1 MKKFNRI
8 VFIFISI
15 FMLGTVLYLG
25 YIENMKK
32 DIADNLLRLHI
43 VGADDSEYSQNL
55 KICVRD
61 RILSDFSEVFSY
73 CGSLEASAA
82 RARELKPRIEAA
94 AADELKSRGCNDS
107 VSAVVEEC
115 RFPTKNYGE
124 VTLPGGVYTAL
135 NIRLGAA
142 RGHNWWCVMYPP
154 LCINGGN
161 AVITDASK
169 EKLKTCLSHEEYR
182 LITSGEEPDVK
193 IKFKLAEL
201 LGRYFK

>member
-1 MKKFNRI
+1 MKKFNKI
-8 VFIFISI
+8 IFIFISI
-15 FMLGTVLYLG
+15 FVLGTVLYLG

-43 VGADDSEYSQNL
+43 VGADDSEYSQTL

-61 RILSDFSEVFSY
+61 RILADFSEVFSD
-73 CGSLEASAA
+73 CGSLEVSAA

-107 VSAVVEEC
+107 VSAEVEEC

-124 VTLPGGVYTAL
+124 ITLPGGVYTAL
-135 NIRLGAA
+135 NIRLGEAK
-142 RGHNWWCVMYPP
+142 GHNWWCVMYPP

-161 AVITDASK
+161 AVITEASK
-169 EKLKTCLSHEEYR
+169 EKLKACLSPEEYR

>member
-1 MKKFNRI
+1 MKKFNKI
-8 VFIFISI
+8 IFIFISI
-15 FMLGTVLYLG
+15 FMMGTVLYLG
-25 YIENMKK
+25 YIENMKV
-32 DIADNLLRLHI
+32 DIAKNLLRLHI

-61 RILSDFSEVFSY
+61 RILAEFSEVFSD
-73 CGSLEASAA
+73 CGSPEVSAA

-107 VSAVVEEC
+107 VSAEVEKC

-124 VTLPGGVYTAL
+124 ITLPGGVYTAL
-135 NIRLGAA
+135 NIYLGEAK
-142 RGHNWWCVMYPP
+142 GHNWWCVMYPP

-161 AVITDASK
+161 AVITEASK
-169 EKLKTCLSHEEYR
+169 EKLKKCLSPEEYR
-182 LITSGEEPDVK
+182 LITSGKEPDVK

>member
-161 AVITDASK
+161 AVITEDSK
-169 EKLKTCLSHEEYR
+169 EKLKTCLSPEEYR